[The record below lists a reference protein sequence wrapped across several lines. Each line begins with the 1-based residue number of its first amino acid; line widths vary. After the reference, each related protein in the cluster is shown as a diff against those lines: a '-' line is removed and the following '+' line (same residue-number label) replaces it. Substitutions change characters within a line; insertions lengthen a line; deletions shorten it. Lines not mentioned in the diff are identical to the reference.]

1 MSLTFH
7 ANGLITGSKITMPE
21 GSGCKGAVIQRVKVE
36 RGGNTGTSDVSR
48 NSDGGWDD
56 VNTISFTPFYSNSI
70 INMHMNYS
78 VGSQNNVKFYFRY
91 AYDNGNGSDGVEWT
105 PLIAAAYGEH
115 FQIVKYL
122 IEQGEADPNIATSDG
137 YNVLHCA
144 ADNNRTSTELIELLL
159 TNMTLD
165 SINKKNRW
173 GDTPLDR
180 AYAYNY
186 NPIRQ
191 EIIALLRSK
200 GGKANRYD
208 VNGRYV
214 GEGNGDLND

>member
-36 RGGNTGTSDVSR
+36 RGGNTGTADISR

-91 AYDNGNGSDGVEWT
+91 AYDNGNGSDVE
-105 PLIAAAYGEH
+105 
-115 FQIVKYL
+115 
-122 IEQGEADPNIATSDG
+122 IERTGRHHNVDYADAHPGRFDWNHQYVQGN
-137 YNVLHCA
+137 
-144 ADNNRTSTELIELLL
+144 TSTYTYKLQGNKESGGSSNVIWYH
-159 TNMTLD
+159 TYGNATT
-165 SINKKNRW
+165 SIF
-173 GDTPLDR
+173 
-180 AYAYNY
+180 
-186 NPIRQ
+186 
-191 EIIALLRSK
+191 EITEIK
-200 GGKANRYD
+200 Q
-208 VNGRYV
+208 
-214 GEGNGDLND
+214 